1 MGQIKMIETAVIP
14 AAGYGSRMGPLTM
27 VIPKEMFP
35 LGRIPIIEY
44 TIRELASSGIRRIC
58 IVIRRGKEVIKAY
71 FDKRKRLFERVELH
85 FAYQKAPLGLGDA
98 MRRAKK
104 FIGGAPFIMAIPD
117 QLLLSK
123 EPATRQLLDACKNT
137 GGIWS
142 SMVKV
147 PRDEI
152 EFFRGSRPMKYK
164 RDNEGRC
171 VIKDIPSNGNSPIRG
186 FGRTLF
192 LPEALEYMTE
202 EYIND
207 RTGEVDLLKTFQAL
221 KKEFPLYGIILEGTP
236 CDIGTWDGYYFYQ
249 PVILDHLNLN
259 EKFSC

>member
-1 MGQIKMIETAVIP
+1 M
-14 AAGYGSRMGPLTM
+14 
-27 VIPKEMFP
+27 
-35 LGRIPIIEY
+35 
-44 TIRELASSGIRRIC
+44 
-58 IVIRRGKEVIKAY
+58 
-71 FDKRKRLFERVELH
+71 
-85 FAYQKAPLGLGDA
+85 
-98 MRRAKK
+98 
-104 FIGGAPFIMAIPD
+104 
-117 QLLLSK
+117 
-123 EPATRQLLDACKNT
+123 
-137 GGIWS
+137 
-142 SMVKV
+142 KV